1 MPDGSFKATGSVEAY
16 YREYYIKAE
25 IMTYDPQSRTVYV
38 KDKVYIK
45 SVDGRLEV
53 RGSEALLDLERDV
66 GYFLDAEGRFERF
79 NFSAKSVDKE
89 GELYFIQ

>member
-1 MPDGSFKATGSVEAY
+1 MLSFLLLFLCLSLSFSLEVFSDRLERLPDGSFKATGSVEAY

-25 IMTYDPQSRTVYV
+25 IMTYDPQSRIVYV

-53 RGSEALLDLERDV
+53 R
-66 GYFLDAEGRFERF
+66 
-79 NFSAKSVDKE
+79 
-89 GELYFIQ
+89 

>member
-25 IMTYDPQSRTVYV
+25 IMTYDPQSRIVYV

-53 RGSEALLDLERDV
+53 R
-66 GYFLDAEGRFERF
+66 
-79 NFSAKSVDKE
+79 
-89 GELYFIQ
+89 